1 MARRR
6 SAHLTRLLIEGVSSF
21 SPYHGAKLAYLKEY
35 DPCPVVNVGQVAKM
49 DIERAI
55 AILYRKGQL
64 SNEEL
69 MALRYVMSDGRLSR
83 RDISAMIERDYDG
96 LYMDQRTVSRRL
108 ESAYLKIQKILG
120 FEYSDARVFKMIAK
134 RRGYPEPYLL
144 SDEEIAGIQS
154 AWERI

>member
-1 MARRR
+1 
-6 SAHLTRLLIEGVSSF
+6 
-21 SPYHGAKLAYLKEY
+21 
-35 DPCPVVNVGQVAKM
+35 
-49 DIERAI
+49 
-55 AILYRKGQL
+55 
-64 SNEEL
+64 
-69 MALRYVMSDGRLSR
+69 
-83 RDISAMIERDYDG
+83 
-96 LYMDQRTVSRRL
+96 MDQRTVSRRL